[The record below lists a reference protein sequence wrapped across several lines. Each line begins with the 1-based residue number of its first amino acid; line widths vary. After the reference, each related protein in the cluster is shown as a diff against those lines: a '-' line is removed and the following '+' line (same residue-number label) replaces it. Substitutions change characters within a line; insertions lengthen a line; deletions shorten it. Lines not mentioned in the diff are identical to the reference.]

1 MSNLVF
7 VTANNLKW
15 LSVMAKN
22 MPEEAE
28 GCYFKLFIEDRIGTQ
43 EDDITS
49 IFKNAPGSYEIV
61 HSEDLYKEFS
71 QATGIS
77 CDGTLLGIYKMG
89 MNNLPMWHFGKHCT
103 SYDKFLFIDDDIV
116 LREGFI
122 RAFSL
127 TQTSHLK
134 SAFVNASP
142 SSISDCSKNMKRY
155 WDALQEVVQMRFD
168 EVSWV
173 EYKKKYAITGHRVIM
188 RDTTDFKALEAFY
201 SRVYSNEVLYDFC
214 KHYYE
219 TGRGKIYAFY
229 LDEITE
235 NLFFLSQGQ
244 GNNYLKDEKLVHV
257 TYSAPEKTN
266 YAKIVTPIIHVA
278 CGQWKHD
285 QYEAL
290 AKEGIISLPGGWN

>member
-7 VTANNLKW
+7 VTANNLRW

-28 GCYFKLFIEDRIGTQ
+28 DCTFKLFIEDRIGTQ
-43 EDDITS
+43 EDDVAS
-49 IFKNAPGSYEIV
+49 IFKNAPGSYEVV
-61 HSEDLYKEFS
+61 HSEDLYREFS
-71 QATGIS
+71 QATGIDY
-77 CDGTLLGIYKMG
+77 DGTLLGIYKMG
-89 MNNLPMWHFGKHCT
+89 MNNLPMWHFGKHCA

-116 LREGFI
+116 LKEGFA
-122 RAFSL
+122 RTFSL
-127 TQTSHLK
+127 TRTSHLK

-142 SSISDCSKNMKRY
+142 ARIDDCKGNMKRY
-155 WDALQEVVQMRFD
+155 WDALQEVAQTRFD
-168 EVSWV
+168 EAQWA
-173 EYKKKYAITGHRVIM
+173 EYKKNYAITGHRVIM
-188 RDTTDFKALEAFY
+188 RDTTNFEALEAFY
-201 SRVYSNEVLYDFC
+201 SRVYSNEALYGFC
-214 KHYYE
+214 KRYYE
-219 TGRGKIYAFY
+219 TGRGKTYAFY

-266 YAKIVTPIIHVA
+266 YAKIAVPIIHVA

-290 AKEGIISLPGGWN
+290 ANEGIISLPDDWS